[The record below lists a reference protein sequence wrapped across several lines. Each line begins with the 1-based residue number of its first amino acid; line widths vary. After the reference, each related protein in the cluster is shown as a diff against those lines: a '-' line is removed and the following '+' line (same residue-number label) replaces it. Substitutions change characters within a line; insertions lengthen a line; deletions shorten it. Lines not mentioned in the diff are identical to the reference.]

1 MKQLARVLFLS
12 LAALTPACGG
22 GAGGDLTP
30 DQAVMAG
37 IQALRANDV
46 EALVTSL
53 ASDAQLAELEAD
65 WETRRGE
72 EPDAEE
78 ALQFETFIQQF
89 TAPGAEQA
97 LLASV
102 EPQLA
107 ELAPQM
113 GMMIAMM
120 GGMGESAILSNDTL
134 TQEEKE
140 DAVAVLRSA
149 GEALLEADVS
159 STGNARQAI
168 AILCTAVRG
177 LDLATLDDVRA
188 LDLDEVM
195 EKGDVVLAALKDVF
209 EVYGLSADDGL
220 DTFSA
225 ETLAQD
231 GDRATVRVHFELL
244 GIDESSDYEMQRVDG
259 RWIRAEAAA
268 PRP

>member
-1 MKQLARVLFLS
+1 MKQLTSVLALA
-12 LAALTPACGG
+12 LAALTPACSGG
-22 GAGGDLTP
+22 GGDLTP

-37 IQALRANDV
+37 VQALRANDV

-53 ASDAQLAELEAD
+53 ASDAQIAELEAE
-65 WETRRGE
+65 WETKRAE
-72 EPDAEE
+72 VPDASE
-78 ALQFETFIQQF
+78 AMQFEAFVQQF

-113 GMMIAMM
+113 SMMVAML
-120 GGMGESAILSNDTL
+120 GGMGESAILTNDAL

-159 STGNARQAI
+159 STENARQAI
-168 AILCTAVRG
+168 TTLCTAVRG

-188 LDLDEVM
+188 LELDELM
-195 EKGDVVLAALKDVF
+195 EKGDVVLAALKDVL
-209 EVYGLSADDGL
+209 EVYGLSADDWL

-225 ETLAQD
+225 ETLVQD

-244 GIDESSDYEMQRVDG
+244 GTEESSDYEMQRVDG
-259 RWIRAEAAA
+259 RWIRVEAPA